1 MREYK
6 VLEIID
12 DETAIIDYGM
22 NEGAKKGDKL
32 RIVKRGDEIF
42 DKNKS
47 LGFIYMTKDKVSV
60 VETFE
65 KFSICKK
72 VLSNQ
77 KNILKNPLQYEMNNL
92 LGRNGGSKLNLPQN
106 ATFTKREY
114 QTQEKVAVGDIVII
128 EK

>member
-6 VLEIID
+6 VLEIIN

-114 QTQEKVAVGDIVII
+114 QTREKVAVGDIAII